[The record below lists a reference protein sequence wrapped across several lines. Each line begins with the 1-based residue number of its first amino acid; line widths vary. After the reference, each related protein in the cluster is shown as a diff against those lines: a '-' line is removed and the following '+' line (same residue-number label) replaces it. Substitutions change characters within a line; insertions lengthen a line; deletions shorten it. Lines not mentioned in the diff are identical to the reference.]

1 MQVHCF
7 MFGKSWLTWPI
18 KTFKG
23 NYLMQYWQAQFNYF
37 NYVFVVMWC
46 NHLKDDQHV
55 PFTFSQHKTTIIE
68 DLIVSPNTHYFFSPS
83 PQTCKWVSIL
93 DFFAN
98 LLNLFFLSRVERR
111 TFFPLA
117 KHNSI
122 FFICKAHICHVIFHI
137 FLNIHHINNYMSS
150 MNVCPLYWYHYDAS
164 MSALKSSI
172 LTYHFHMCLFLCPLY
187 HSCRV
192 HAPLLHLPTLFMFG
206 LHFPRVWKYPQPP
219 HNIINLQ
226 FIHEFVGWLQLFC
239 LV

>member
-93 DFFAN
+93 DF
-98 LLNLFFLSRVERR
+98 LLICWTYFFSPGWKEGPSFHLQN
-111 TFFPLA
+111 TIQFFSFA
-117 KHNSI
+117 KHIYVMWFFTFSWIFTISI
-122 FFICKAHICHVIFHI
+122 IICLLWMYVHCIDII
-137 FLNIHHINNYMSS
+137 M
-150 MNVCPLYWYHYDAS
+150 MQVCQH
-164 MSALKSSI
+164 
-172 LTYHFHMCLFLCPLY
+172 
-187 HSCRV
+187 
-192 HAPLLHLPTLFMFG
+192 
-206 LHFPRVWKYPQPP
+206 
-219 HNIINLQ
+219 
-226 FIHEFVGWLQLFC
+226 
-239 LV
+239 